1 MRTPAIFNSILKQGI
16 FLFLLNVFCFS
27 VFSQEKPPKLLL
39 NYWKKTE
46 ITAPDGSKIYLMGNE
61 DKSFDLKILDD
72 DSLLLFKENRVTKYK
87 YFYND
92 SVLIFKDFR
101 FKVLK
106 LYDIGL
112 ELQFIRVK
120 DPTMAFV
127 IHFEPKKL
135 YDLTYTPGSYT
146 AQNGEPVYKVVYGKL
161 EPVFKDSV
169 ESPIDF
175 ILKRFAFPEFK
186 KGGFVTSFV
195 VTKSGEVRAA
205 KVIAS
210 SKNRYNTKL
219 VKAVNST
226 HGKWQP
232 AEFRGEKVNV
242 AVEFDFNLGYIDSG
256 EKKVDSV
263 LYSLEF
269 LRRARNANLLGHY
282 SVSLSCAKSAI
293 DYNPFNVEAYYL
305 HAEASLTLRNKRA
318 ACNDYYKLILLGQ
331 KKAEALYEKHCK

>member
-1 MRTPAIFNSILKQGI
+1 MRTPAIFNSFLKQSY
-16 FLFLLNVFCFS
+16 LLLLLNGLCFS
-27 VFSQEKPPKLLL
+27 AFSQEKPPKLLL

-46 ITAPDGSKIYLMGNE
+46 ITAPDGSKIYLMGYE

-72 DSLLLFKENRVTKYK
+72 DSLLLFKENRVIKYK
-87 YFYND
+87 YFYKD

-106 LYDIGL
+106 LSDIGL

-135 YDLTYTPGSYT
+135 YDLTYTPESYI
-146 AQNGEPVYKVVYGKL
+146 AHNGEPVYKVVYGKL

-210 SKNRYNTKL
+210 SKNRYNRKL

-242 AVEFDFNLGYIDSG
+242 DSG

-263 LYSLEF
+263 LYSLDF
-269 LRRARNANLLGHY
+269 LRCARKANLLGHY

-305 HAEASLTLRNKRA
+305 HAEASLILRNKRA
-318 ACNDYYKLILLGQ
+318 ACNDYHKLILLGQ